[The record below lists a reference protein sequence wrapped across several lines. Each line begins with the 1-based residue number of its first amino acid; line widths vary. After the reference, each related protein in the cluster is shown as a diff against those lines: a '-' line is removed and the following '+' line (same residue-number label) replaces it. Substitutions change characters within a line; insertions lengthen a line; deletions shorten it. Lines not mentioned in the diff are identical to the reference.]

1 MKTGHVERTT
11 DRSYEVEERRY
22 RSLEGSATR
31 LQKEAKGYLDSLRA
45 MTASQMRIAET
56 IDAFYGESGAKDGV
70 SRSYKQAVE
79 DLDAETLKA
88 LDGPYR
94 SVPKDLYRYAWNDES
109 GGYDMDVIDNINN
122 QLQFKNGNRRHLTR
136 GFDGASEGGVEV
148 EGGSMLMD
156 FIYRTT
162 VLEPINRFCAYFPDI
177 NECIKKRNHKML
189 DYDAMRSK
197 VKKLTDKPD
206 NDPGKLPRTEKEL
219 EMVSV
224 HDFLSEGTMSDPND
238 FKKRASQQFNT
249 ATIPEEHED
258 DMLDFEEA
266 LDLSVPSP
274 PKVCEAVSRVRRQQQ
289 EEEAGGKRLSAGSW
303 ARLARSSSVLS
314 RVPSIRR
321 SARSSVDGES
331 LLQRSSSVSSNPSSH
346 PPTNTSNLMPL
357 LRESSTET
365 LPSPASSLLILH
377 GERSAHSSS
386 QRTVS
391 MPPDTLGGGD
401 VGPSSLLASSLGP
414 GETFRKRTSALSQT
428 PSVTSNLS
436 SSTIK
441 ANRKPSL
448 DATGN
453 DLKRKYSARDR
464 LFMDPNPQTQATPRQ
479 YKGPFLQPS
488 ELEDIMQPLKEEYLK
503 TQTDL
508 LMQAKHAYE
517 QLNDQLT
524 AELPQLIDL
533 RVPYLDPSF
542 EALVKIQLRFCAE
555 AYSRMAQVQ
564 QYLDASTR
572 DQYAN
577 GDLDARVEDVLGQ
590 IRDLSIAGTV

>member
-1 MKTGHVERTT
+1 
-11 DRSYEVEERRY
+11 
-22 RSLEGSATR
+22 
-31 LQKEAKGYLDSLRA
+31 
-45 MTASQMRIAET
+45 QMRIAET

-79 DLDAETLKA
+79 DLDAETIKA
-88 LDGPYR
+88 LDGP
-94 SVPKDLYRYAWNDES
+94 
-109 GGYDMDVIDNINN
+109 
-122 QLQFKNGNRRHLTR
+122 
-136 GFDGASEGGVEV
+136 
-148 EGGSMLMD
+148 
-156 FIYRTT
+156 YRTT

-206 NDPGKLPRTEKEL
+206 KDPGKLPRTEKEL
-219 EMVSV
+219 EM
-224 HDFLSEGTMSDPND
+224 D

-249 ATIPEEHED
+249 ATIPKEHED

-289 EEEAGGKRLSAGSW
+289 EEEAGGKRLSVGSW

-321 SARSSVDGES
+321 STRSSVDGES
-331 LLQRSSSVSSNPSSH
+331 LLQRSSSVSSNRTSP
-346 PPTNTSNLMPL
+346 PPTNTNNTMPL
-357 LRESSTET
+357 LRQTSTET
-365 LPSPASSLLILH
+365 LPSPASSLLVPH
-377 GERSAHSSS
+377 GERSARSSS

-391 MPPDTLGGGD
+391 MLSDTLGGGD

-414 GETFRKRTSALSQT
+414 GEILRKRSSALSQS
-428 PSVTSNLS
+428 PSIASNLS

-441 ANRKPSL
+441 ANRKRSI
-448 DATGN
+448 DAAGN
-453 DLKRKYSARDR
+453 DFKWKYSARNR
-464 LFMDPNPQTQATPRQ
+464 LFTDPNPLTQANPRQ